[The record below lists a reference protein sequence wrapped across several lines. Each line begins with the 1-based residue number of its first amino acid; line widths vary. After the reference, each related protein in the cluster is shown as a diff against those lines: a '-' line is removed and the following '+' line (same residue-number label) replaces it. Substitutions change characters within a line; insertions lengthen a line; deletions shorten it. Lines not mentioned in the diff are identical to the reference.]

1 MRIDSHQHFWQ
12 LSRGDYGWL
21 TPELGL
27 IYRDFSADDLRPIL
41 QRHKIDATIIVQAA
55 PTITETE
62 FMLDI
67 ARRTDFVKGVV
78 GWADFEAKDAPEKI
92 GRLSAR
98 DHLVGLRPMIQDIPD
113 PDWMLRPD
121 LEPAIAEM
129 ERGHLCF
136 DALLKPPH
144 LAPFQKFLR
153 KYPNLPIVVDHG
165 AKPEIRN
172 DGFAAWAPAM
182 REIARDER
190 VFCKLSGLVTEA
202 KSNWQTDD
210 LKSYIDHLVASF
222 GPGRLMWGSDWPV
235 VNLAGGYDRW
245 MEASVACL
253 SALSGD
259 ERAAIFGGTAARF
272 YSLPA

>member
-12 LSRGDYGWL
+12 LSRGDYSWL

-27 IYRDFSADDLRPIL
+27 IHRDFAADDLRPIL
-41 QRHKIDATIIVQAA
+41 ERHKIDATIIVQAA
-55 PTITETE
+55 PTISETE

-67 ARRTDFVKGVV
+67 ARRVDFVKGVV
-78 GWADFEAKDAPEKI
+78 GWADLEAKDAPEKI
-92 GRLSAR
+92 GRLAAR

-113 PDWMLRPD
+113 PDWMLRPS
-121 LEPAIAEM
+121 LEAAIEEM
-129 ERGHLCF
+129 QRGRLRF

-144 LAPFQKFLR
+144 LQPFLTFLR

-165 AKPEIRN
+165 GKPDIRG
-172 DGFAAWAPAM
+172 DGFAAWAPAI

-190 VFCKLSGLVTEA
+190 VFCKISGLATEA
-202 KSNWQTDD
+202 KSDWQIDD
-210 LKSYIDHLVASF
+210 LRGYIDHLIASF

-245 MEASVACL
+245 METSEACL

-272 YSLPA
+272 YGVSA